1 MTAMTYLPRTIE
13 PVIKETSEI
22 FKVVLLTGSRQCGKS
37 TCMEHLADDA
47 QRERLNLDNEI
58 LLTEAKESADQFLV
72 HHKFPVFIDEIQRAP
87 NLFLQIKAKVD
98 EMKSYGQVWASG
110 SQKFALMKG
119 VADSLAGRICPLDLM
134 PLSIYERV
142 GKGLEQKPYIPSEE
156 PSKILETG
164 AKEESLI

>member
-87 NLFLQIKAKVD
+87 NLFL
-98 EMKSYGQVWASG
+98 
-110 SQKFALMKG
+110 
-119 VADSLAGRICPLDLM
+119 
-134 PLSIYERV
+134 
-142 GKGLEQKPYIPSEE
+142 
-156 PSKILETG
+156 
-164 AKEESLI
+164 SLIEKIIKKPLKRLCWQDFPRGFYFFEKLRGCIYVLTPIEQISV